1 MSQGILG
8 FKYEEEKHDTGMT
21 GLAGLPAY
29 LDLMHV
35 MGLPELIRRHLQVKQ
50 RGATRDG
57 ASLAQGASAE
67 RSLTECGIS
76 VFIRVSR

>member
-1 MSQGILG
+1 
-8 FKYEEEKHDTGMT
+8 MT

-35 MGLPELIRRHLQVKQ
+35 MGLPELIRRHIQVKQ

-57 ASLAQGASAE
+57 ASLAQGALA
-67 RSLTECGIS
+67 
-76 VFIRVSR
+76 